1 MLEGPIACDG
11 KRMEVDHL
19 HQANCALFQSKRREC
34 LSIRLPIAM
43 IQLASLSL
51 ATPPREVPT
60 EEPPSSPLEMPPD
73 EPELPEPPSPEVP
86 DLPPDGPPSET
97 PVEMPIEEDCGWPV

>member
-1 MLEGPIACDG
+1 MLEGPIACHG

-19 HQANCALFQSKRREC
+19 HQANCALFQSNRREC
-34 LSIRLPIAM
+34 LPIRLPIAM
-43 IQLASLSL
+43 IQFASLSL

-73 EPELPEPPSPEVP
+73 EPEPPSPEVP
-86 DLPPDGPPSET
+86 DLPPDGPPEKP
-97 PVEMPIEEDCGWPV
+97 PVEMPIEEDRG